1 FIYPIINA
9 SNSQITI
16 VAFQCSDSVSFFN
29 QADISLD
36 YTNSVDAVLNKQF
49 VKNEP
54 KLFLLFLFVRMIF
67 QSPRRQLQ
75 IESRGRGGRAGGT
88 TNGQT
93 MSSADAF
100 SHKLKPNFLIFD
112 KVFCSSEKIY
122 PMQIDVHV
130 SKRKADMTI

>member
-1 FIYPIINA
+1 M
-9 SNSQITI
+9 

-36 YTNSVDAVLNKQF
+36 YTNSVDAVLNKH
-49 VKNEP
+49 
-54 KLFLLFLFVRMIF
+54 
-67 QSPRRQLQ
+67 PRRQLQ

-112 KVFCSSEKIY
+112 KVFCSGEKIY

-130 SKRKADMTI
+130 SKRKTDMSI